1 MQYNPKTVL
10 RQVSNRNLQQFFS
23 PYQEFAALDWA
34 AIRETRIEP
43 VFDAWHRLPEASR
56 KAVSG
61 VLRRVHALASARGTA
76 VLVETAA
83 EEGIDI
89 TEAVRSMKNAYDRA
103 FWVSLHHP
111 AVFGGA
117 GTQFHISTLPRRSWE
132 KRNGMPQRAVEV
144 EESVVEE
151 LGRNISGYY
160 LARQG
165 RGERCK
171 VEYRRRAGVDTF
183 FAYPADYA
191 DEIIGYDDD
200 GELARSPWNPA
211 FEVVFR
217 YDGGAGTMDL
227 YAEGGKKVR
236 EDLAE
241 IFARVVL
248 HEERQPMLW
257 ERPPFDL
264 DVLKNRD
271 LVFPTQPADE
281 IELVRVTGLRVR
293 VHQRPGG
300 KIGLDVDGG
309 DPGTTVYSLLDAT
322 LDEKKVSL
330 SNLTVLEATLQAVF
344 RKPGSRSTTI
354 NFRITSG
361 SYCDLGDSAE
371 EEKLKRYLRLWGIE
385 RDGKRAA

>member
-1 MQYNPKTVL
+1 M
-10 RQVSNRNLQQFFS
+10 
-23 PYQEFAALDWA
+23 
-34 AIRETRIEP
+34 
-43 VFDAWHRLPEASR
+43 
-56 KAVSG
+56 
-61 VLRRVHALASARGTA
+61 
-76 VLVETAA
+76 
-83 EEGIDI
+83 
-89 TEAVRSMKNAYDRA
+89 
-103 FWVSLHHP
+103 
-111 AVFGGA
+111 
-117 GTQFHISTLPRRSWE
+117 
-132 KRNGMPQRAVEV
+132 
-144 EESVVEE
+144 VEE
-151 LGRNISGYY
+151 LGRNISSYY

-171 VEYRRRAGVDTF
+171 VEYRRTSGGIDTF

-191 DEIIGYDDD
+191 DEIVGYDDD
-200 GELARSPWNPA
+200 GDLARSPWNPA

-217 YDGGAGTMDL
+217 YDGGAGTLDL

-241 IFARVVL
+241 IFARVAL
-248 HEERQPMLW
+248 HAERQPMLW
-257 ERPPFDL
+257 EQPPFDL

-271 LVFPTQPADE
+271 LAFPTLPADE

-300 KIGLDVDGG
+300 KIGLDIDGS

-344 RKPGSRSTTI
+344 RKPGSRSRAI

-361 SYCDLGDSAE
+361 SHCDLGDSSE